1 RRRRDDTLEDLQQ
14 VVDELGAAHRLA
26 HAAAKAL
33 TLAHEWWARTDRAVG
48 GISGGSAVMR
58 SSAQLARSPMACADA
73 ARSQAWLEPTGR
85 PPPEPLIGDHFG
97 PHGPRRHTFL
107 GSHITASL
115 PLLYPT
121 QYRVQ
126 HERVLRHPPAGAA
139 PRHHRARVPA
149 AAAHTGLRLR
159 PARGAPAPR
168 LRHRCEHAV
177 PPAAAPRE
185 AGLPHQRVAHRGAPP
200 PQVLLDVCRR
210 RPPGRDPHR
219 GMDRAD
225 QRDHVPV
232 RRHPDCLSS
241 PARSIAMNTALVER
255 YITSTI
261 RSLPQ
266 HIQDD
271 VRAELTTS
279 ITDAIDA
286 RTEQGEDPETAER
299 AVLTELGDPAVLAAE
314 YVDRPLHL
322 IGPRYFL
329 TWWRLLKLLLTI
341 GPAVA
346 IAGVA
351 LAQLIAQE
359 PIGAVIGESIA
370 AGISAVVHVFF
381 WVTLVFA
388 ILERSGADAGAR
400 WDVDQL
406 PEPQSTG

>member
-1 RRRRDDTLEDLQQ
+1 
-14 VVDELGAAHRLA
+14 GAR
-26 HAAAKAL
+26 
-33 TLAHEWWARTDRAVG
+33 WPARTRRGVRH
-48 GISGGSAVMR
+48 GS
-58 SSAQLARSPMACADA
+58 SLQA
-73 ARSQAWLEPTGR
+73 A
-85 PPPEPLIGDHFG
+85 PETLIGDHFG

-149 AAAHTGLRLR
+149 
-159 PARGAPAPR
+159 APR

-261 RSLPQ
+261 SSLPQ

-314 YVDRPLHL
+314 YDDRPLHL

-341 GPAVA
+341 VAAVA
-346 IAGVA
+346 FAGVA
-351 LAQLIAQE
+351 LPQLIAQE

-406 PEPQSTG
+406 PEPQSTGVGRVDAIASVIFGILAVAVILWDQL